1 MLPERVS
8 NIINKYNWDGI
19 KIPIKLEDWKIFEK
33 NNRTIAL
40 NVLYIKRM
48 EIFPVYVSKI
58 NSDCQK
64 QVILLM
70 IPNKEKESCHYLAV
84 KRLLREII
92 SKHRGDFDCL
102 NCL

>member
-1 MLPERVS
+1 
-8 NIINKYNWDGI
+8 
-19 KIPIKLEDWKIFEK
+19 
-33 NNRTIAL
+33 
-40 NVLYIKRM
+40 M

-70 IPNKEKESCHYLAV
+70 IPNEEKESCHYLAV
-84 KRLLREII
+84 KRLREII